1 MKTIFVFIGNSSFSG
16 SDSKHSTSAYTHHL
30 IPEEISKKHP
40 TVFIGGESI
49 KKTSYQFRNLNI
61 FHPFGF
67 KSLKKYI
74 FFDLFYFYQIKF
86 YLWKLIKSHRVDKL
100 ICTSYCS
107 FIKRKFGLLHNEK
120 YIVQFDD
127 EFLDPLNNLAK
138 LYDGQMCVNYSYFQ
152 LLKRIANLKPTFH
165 SPVLLSNV
173 FHKTNN
179 INKNR
184 LRTTHNFCVIGNI
197 DFQKFD
203 LRILKCIANEIVNS
217 KISLY
222 GTVIGGTNRFLLSN
236 LVSDHENIT
245 YHGEYIHNDTPAILS
260 NYEFGLVPFVMNSR
274 TMGAWPTKI
283 LEYLACGLH
292 VFTPDFGFE
301 SPIRKYLYFF
311 RTVNDINEKIRILR
325 SQTVPRS
332 YPELQ
337 EVLNTYKVEHRTR
350 EFLTYSNSL

>member
-1 MKTIFVFIGNSSFSG
+1 MKTMFIFIGNSGFSC
-16 SDSKHSTSAYTHHL
+16 SESKESRTAYTHHL
-30 IPEEISKKHP
+30 IPEEISKSHP
-40 TVFIGGESI
+40 TVFIGGECI
-49 KKTSYQFRNLNI
+49 KKISYQFTNLNI

-67 KSLKKYI
+67 KSLRKFKV
-74 FFDLFYFYQIKF
+74 FDVLYFYQIKF
-86 YLWKLIKSHRVDKL
+86 YLWKLIKLHSVDKL
-100 ICTSYCS
+100 VCTTYCS
-107 FIKRKFGLLHNEK
+107 FVKRKFGLLQNEK

-127 EFLDPLNNLAK
+127 EFLDPLNNLAE

-152 LLKRIANLKPTFH
+152 LIQKIPKSKPTFH

-173 FHKTNN
+173 FRKT
-179 INKNR
+179 INTKINRPTKN
-184 LRTTHNFCVIGNI
+184 LSFCVIGNI

-222 GTVIGGTNRFLLSN
+222 GTVIGGTNTFLLSN
-236 LVSDHENIT
+236 LLSDHENIT

-301 SPIRKYLYFF
+301 TPIRKYLYFF

-325 SQTVPRS
+325 SQTGPRS
-332 YPELQ
+332 NPELQ

-350 EFLTYSNSL
+350 EFLNYSNSL